1 MFIHVGTVQLY
12 LYSKACI
19 NKKASVY
26 WEFGRDEKHL
36 EFLYPALTATVKVI
50 CWSKWLK
57 VFHNW
62 LTTLSLSLHQLF
74 FILHTYIYIQLLKPC
89 SLFSA
94 EPEGIQ
100 LGVRRHEYES
110 LWSTLLSIRD
120 SSAGV

>member
-1 MFIHVGTVQLY
+1 MIPNA
-12 LYSKACI
+12 K
-19 NKKASVY
+19 
-26 WEFGRDEKHL
+26 
-36 EFLYPALTATVKVI
+36 
-50 CWSKWLK
+50 
-57 VFHNW
+57 NW
-62 LTTLSLSLHQLF
+62 LATLSLFPPSAVSHPPHLH
-74 FILHTYIYIQLLKPC
+74 IKLLKPC